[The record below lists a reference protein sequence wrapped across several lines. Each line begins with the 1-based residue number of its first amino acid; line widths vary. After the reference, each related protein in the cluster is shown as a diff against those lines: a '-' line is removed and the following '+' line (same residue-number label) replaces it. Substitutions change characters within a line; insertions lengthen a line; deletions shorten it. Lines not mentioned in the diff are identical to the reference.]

1 MCRPD
6 EREGGEVAIEDLLAA
21 KLPAEDAVALER
33 CFDDEMRSVL
43 PGELRS
49 QVRERLLPLIRRLLR
64 WETSATCR
72 KVRANDARSV
82 SIRYNSDFHRDRH
95 IFGTSPQGSELRK
108 RVALSNLSAVVYL
121 DPAAFEYVKGSSYAH
136 QKPEDHS
143 KIKRSFDAGTMI
155 IFPSSLTHRACEDEA
170 LQTRRRTIIL
180 FDIEKEYVDEADRI
194 PHVVIC
200 MPFFA
205 QVLRCLSLT
214 LDPALALK
222 LGMLRALGSCRSSTT
237 SMARN

>member
-6 EREGGEVAIEDLLAA
+6 GRDAGQGGEAAIEDVVAA
-21 KLPAEDAVALER
+21 KLTAEDAAALEQ
-33 CFDDEMRSVL
+33 CFDDETRSVL
-43 PGELRS
+43 AGELRS
-49 QVRERLLPLIRRLLR
+49 QVRERLLPLIGRLLR
-64 WETSATCR
+64 WKTSATCR

-95 IFGTSPQGSELRK
+95 IFGTSPQGSDLRK
-108 RVALSNLSAVVYL
+108 RVAMSNLSAVVYL
-121 DPAAFEYVKGSSYAH
+121 DPAAFEYVKGSSYEH
-136 QKPEDHS
+136 QNPEEHS
-143 KIKRSFDAGTMI
+143 TIKRNFDAGTMI
-155 IFPSSLTHRACEDEA
+155 IFPASLTHRACEDKA

-205 QVLRCLSLT
+205 QVLCYLVLC
-214 LDPALALK
+214 A
-222 LGMLRALGSCRSSTT
+222 
-237 SMARN
+237 